1 MEGTLLVMQI
11 VVKGKQMDPRFF
23 RRYLDILDEQPLPA
37 GVNQPATV
45 NVGNNTSVTADPAAK
60 IATVKTNAGG
70 TDVYATRNLST
81 GNLSSVSAAGN
92 VGGADIKTAQDFTTA
107 KKGAGTVSV
116 DAPVA
121 PNTTAGATYTQAGYK
136 GQMTPAS
143 QVRASSNIPNVGK
156 IDAQVD
162 QGAMFQGAG
171 KNIQQGNPAIV
182 TAKVTNP
189 QGQTATY
196 NTNRNL

>member
-1 MEGTLLVMQI
+1 MS
-11 VVKGKQMDPRFF
+11 DPRFF
-23 RRYLDILDEQPLPA
+23 RRYLDMLDEQPLPA
-37 GVNQPATV
+37 STNQPATV
-45 NVGNNTSVTADPAAK
+45 NVGDDTSFTVDPVAK
-60 IATVKTNAGG
+60 TVLGQTKIGG
-70 TDVYATRNLST
+70 TDISATRDF
-81 GNLSSVSAAGN
+81 SAGKASGP
-92 VGGADIKTAQDFTTA
+92 GS
-107 KKGAGTVSV
+107 VSV

-136 GQMTPAS
+136 GQMTPTS
-143 QVRASSNIPNVGK
+143 QMRASSNIPNVGK
-156 IDAQVD
+156 IDARVD

-182 TAKVTNP
+182 TAKATNP